1 MQPHN
6 TSFSAKLEIIL
17 RSAVFFAGMTLST
30 FVISPCMI
38 AARPFSFGVRWA
50 LANRWVRFNLWMLK
64 TVCRLDFQVQ
74 GRENIPVQP
83 GVILCKHQSAWET
96 IALQVIFPPL
106 VFILK
111 QELLRLPIWGWA
123 MATLEPIAINRAH
136 KTAALKQVLNDGV
149 KRLKEGLWVVV
160 FPEGTRVAP
169 GKKGHYGASG
179 AMLAH
184 RAGCPVVPVAHNAG
198 EYWSRR
204 AFLKYPG
211 TIQVRIGPP
220 IDAAK
225 FDAAEITAR
234 AERWIEAQMQEISRA
249 H

>member
-1 MQPHN
+1 MQPHKI
-6 TSFSAKLEIIL
+6 SSSAKLEIIL
-17 RSAVFFAGMTLST
+17 RSAVFFTGMILST

-38 AARPFSFGVRWA
+38 AARPFAFRVRWA

-74 GRENIPVQP
+74 GRENIPAQP

-111 QELLRLPIWGWA
+111 QELLRLPVWGWA
-123 MATLEPIAINRAH
+123 MATLKPIAINRAH

-149 KRLKEGLWVVV
+149 KRLREGLWVVV

-220 IDAAK
+220 IDATK
-225 FDAAEITAR
+225 FDAAEITAQ

-249 H
+249 S